1 MDLTTI
7 IKANPPANSIEL
19 IRLVKEH
26 VKNTDLIIPTL
37 EKIAAGQDGI
47 SGTEDDLISQDVL
60 SDIKAL
66 LNLRVVE
73 HIANEISV
81 AKLCCF

>member
-66 LNLRVVE
+66 LNLKVVA